1 MRETK
6 GKEPSYGQETSR
18 TTISTAKEER
28 YVHGERDQVIHRRG
42 GGRREL
48 TGDESKK
55 VGGLEGLKLVLEFDE
70 GRKTVVDDG
79 GAPRP

>member
-1 MRETK
+1 MVEKKKKIWGQCMRETK

-42 GGRREL
+42 GEKGVNRRR
-48 TGDESKK
+48 
-55 VGGLEGLKLVLEFDE
+55 V
-70 GRKTVVDDG
+70 
-79 GAPRP
+79 